1 MPICCQP
8 KIDRVPNLWKTANWT
23 LRMLAISSFSVIK
36 DQPNAKRQTPNAKR
50 QTPNAK
56 RQTPNAKRQTPNAK
70 RQTPNA
76 PSMTRLTLAA
86 LSLATLVLNGCDNRT
101 REAVRW
107 DQIAEAQK
115 TDKKVQKWPEAESPW
130 SNAEHHTGI
139 AW

>member
-1 MPICCQP
+1 L
-8 KIDRVPNLWKTANWT
+8 RV
-23 LRMLAISSFSVIK
+23 LAISSVSVIK
-36 DQPNAKRQTPNAKR
+36 NQPNAKRQTPNAKR

-76 PSMTRLTLAA
+76 PSMTRLILAA
-86 LSLATLVLNGCDNRT
+86 LCLATLLLNGCDDRT

-107 DQIAEAQK
+107 GQIAEAQK
-115 TDKKVQKWPEAESPW
+115 TDKNVQKWPEAESPW